1 MFKIY
6 SDWFLDINF
15 AQDNRLATVG
25 MLLNWL
31 SAATDVGPFM
41 DAFLLPFMRRR
52 SMDIDESVFHYILV
66 INQSGNQPHLS

>member
-1 MFKIY
+1 M
-6 SDWFLDINF
+6 SLV
-15 AQDNRLATVG
+15 QDNRLATVG

-52 SMDIDESVFHYILV
+52 AMDIDESVFHYILV
-66 INQSGNQPHLS
+66 TDSTS